1 MILNQAELGAAG
13 AYDVAIVGGGTAG
26 LIVAHA
32 LSGKG
37 LRVVVLE
44 GGGLQRQ
51 ARSQDLYG
59 GQVSEPEIHPELT
72 SYRVRAVG
80 GTSRIWGGRV
90 IPFDPI
96 DFEARPWVPGSG
108 WPFGFETLEPY
119 YERAM
124 QVLEA
129 GRYDYAPETA
139 LPNGRREFAPGI
151 DGPHVTTT
159 LERFSKP
166 TNLWRRHGAVL
177 TGAADVHVVLDAT
190 VTALRLRPDGGGL
203 SHLEVKDPDGI
214 LRTVRARATV
224 LALGALETARLL
236 LASNDVHAA
245 GIGNAHDQVGRNY
258 MSHLCTTAGTLS
270 FAGRATDIAYDYE
283 RDPDGI
289 YVRRRLWLNAEAQ
302 RRFGLL
308 NTTFRT
314 HLPDAG
320 NPDHGNAILSAMY
333 LFKSFVLSEY
343 ARKFS
348 ERRAD
353 AGGHLRHCANILRQ
367 PLRIARFGRTWLTDR
382 ILAERKLPSVVLGSA
397 NNRYVLEFHAEQAPN
412 PDSRVTLTDRCDRL
426 GMPQLK
432 VDWRLCALD
441 FDSIKGAYRLLA
453 AELARSGVGR
463 LDYDEDELIARTRR
477 HGIVGGHQ
485 IGTTRMADDPR
496 QGVVDRDCRV
506 HGTSDLY
513 VASASVF
520 PSSGQANPTHTIA
533 ALGLRL
539 SERLV
544 EVLR

>member
-1 MILNQAELGAAG
+1 MILTHAELGEASP
-13 AYDVAIVGGGTAG
+13 YDVAIVGGGTAG
-26 LIVAHA
+26 LIVAHD
-32 LSGKG
+32 LSGRG

-44 GGGLQRQ
+44 GGGLKRE
-51 ARSQDLYG
+51 ARSQDLYSG
-59 GQVSEPEIHPELT
+59 ELTDPDIHPELT

-90 IPFDPI
+90 IPLDPI
-96 DFEARPWVPGSG
+96 DFEARAWVPGSG
-108 WPFGFETLEPY
+108 WPFGFDHLKPY

-124 QVLEA
+124 QALEA
-129 GRYDYAPETA
+129 GRYAYAPETA
-139 LPNGRREFAPGI
+139 LPNGRRELAPGI

-159 LERFSKP
+159 VERFSKP
-166 TNLWRRHGAVL
+166 TNLWRLHGAAL
-177 TGAADVHVVLDAT
+177 TRAEDVHLVMEAT
-190 VTALRLRPDGGGL
+190 VTALRLRPDGASV
-203 SHLEVKDPDGI
+203 SHLEVRAPDGT

-236 LASNDVHAA
+236 LASNDVRGA
-245 GIGNAHDQVGRNY
+245 GIGNQSDHVGRHY
-258 MSHLCTTAGTLS
+258 MSHLCTTAGTLT
-270 FAGRATDIAYDYE
+270 FAGRGADIAYDYE
-283 RDPDGI
+283 RDADGI
-289 YVRRRLWLNAEAQ
+289 YVRRRLWLNEEAQ

-367 PLRIARFGRTWLTDR
+367 PLRIARFGGTWLTDR

-397 NNRYVLEFHAEQAPN
+397 DNRYVLEFHAEQAPN
-412 PDSRVTLTDRCDRL
+412 PDSRVTLSDRRDRL

-441 FDSIKGAYRLLA
+441 LDSIKGAYRLLA
-453 AELARSGVGR
+453 EELSRSGSGR
-463 LDYDEDELIARTRR
+463 LDYDEDELVDRTRR

-496 QGVVDRDCRV
+496 RGVVDRDCRV

-539 SERLV
+539 SERLAQT
-544 EVLR
+544 LR